1 MAPPR
6 EAAASPNGS
15 LSPKGSCAG
24 DGDMAV
30 EIADATGGCAALN
43 RLLSVSC
50 DACPAPRLPA
60 LGSRDPALSVSCDN
74 GPAEA
79 LLSVICDAESAAG
92 VAAAGGRIALL
103 SVICGA
109 GPSEGFA
116 AAAS

>member
-30 EIADATGGCAALN
+30 EETDATGGCAALN
-43 RLLSVSC
+43 RLLSASC
-50 DACPAPRLPA
+50 DAGPAARVPA
-60 LGSRDPALSVSCDN
+60 LGSGVAALSVSCDD

-79 LLSVICDAESAAG
+79 VLSVSCHMTGEGAAT
-92 VAAAGGRIALL
+92 AGDW
-103 SVICGA
+103 
-109 GPSEGFA
+109 PTPY
-116 AAAS
+116 